1 MMIAQKPEK
10 SIDSNRELHYNISMV
25 DIIRYSEIE
34 LEEIYNEDVLEM
46 EDQDLKEL
54 E

>member
-1 MMIAQKPEK
+1 MIAQKPEK

-25 DIIRYSEIE
+25 DIIRYGEIE
-34 LEEIYNEDVLEM
+34 LEEIYNEEALEM

>member
-1 MMIAQKPEK
+1 MIAHNLEN
-10 SIDSNRELHYNISMV
+10 SIDWYWEPHYNYSMV

-34 LEEIYNEDVLEM
+34 VEEIYNEEALEM

>member
-1 MMIAQKPEK
+1 MIAQKPEK
-10 SIDSNRELHYNISMV
+10 SIDSNRELDYNISMV

>member
-1 MMIAQKPEK
+1 
-10 SIDSNRELHYNISMV
+10 MV

-34 LEEIYNEDVLEM
+34 VEEIYNEEALEM